1 MNNRAYNTLAAWANF
16 GAFMHTAMYTPTKPD
31 STGYF
36 TWRANRKRKYSRKR
50 KMMIQEETMSEKPI
64 EYYLAYPEYA
74 KYELTTEVIHKDIH
88 ILVKEKSTGVIVDRY
103 RVDNKSLLNIPF

>member
-1 MNNRAYNTLAAWANF
+1 
-16 GAFMHTAMYTPTKPD
+16 
-31 STGYF
+31 
-36 TWRANRKRKYSRKR
+36 
-50 KMMIQEETMSEKPI
+50 MSEKPI

-74 KYELTTEVIHKDIH
+74 KYELTTEVIHKDID